1 MLMTVAAME
10 RAGPGQWAGL
20 RLPQAL
26 HRRHAAMWAFPLRDR
41 RQGHTRRVAS
51 DEAVPLPGI
60 PPGACTEPAYR
71 YLSTHQA
78 AVLDAAT
85 RRLDFGPCDDPDDHW
100 VIIYV
105 DRLLS
110 VFNVAP
116 GGLYAVGS
124 LRQRVAELRNQ
135 YTGGIALLDQMAGG
149 DFTEAPPLRQQL
161 ILARSQVA
169 AFVGMLFG
177 HIVEAMGLMDAEVR
191 FR

>member
-1 MLMTVAAME
+1 MPRRPKSGA
-10 RAGPGQWAGL
+10 P
-20 RLPQAL
+20 
-26 HRRHAAMWAFPLRDR
+26 RHAVTWAFPLRDR
-41 RQGHTRRVAS
+41 RQGHTRHVAS

-60 PPGACTEPAYR
+60 LPGATAEPAYR
-71 YLSTHQA
+71 YQSSHQA

-85 RRLDFGPCDDPDDHW
+85 RSLDLGPQGDPDEHR

-110 VFNVAP
+110 VLNVAP
-116 GGLYAVGS
+116 GGLHVVGS
-124 LRQRVAELRNQ
+124 LRQRVSELRRQ

-149 DFTEAPPLRQQL
+149 DFTTATPLRQQL

-169 AFVGMLFG
+169 NFVGMLFG
-177 HIVEAMGLMDAEVR
+177 HMIEAMGLMDAEVR

>member
-1 MLMTVAAME
+1 
-10 RAGPGQWAGL
+10 
-20 RLPQAL
+20 
-26 HRRHAAMWAFPLRDR
+26 
-41 RQGHTRRVAS
+41 VAS
-51 DEAVPLPGI
+51 NEAVPLGGI
-60 PPGACTEPAYR
+60 APVACAEPAFQ
-71 YLSTHQA
+71 YLSPHQV

-85 RRLDFGPCDDPDDHW
+85 RRLDVGPRDDPDKFRAI
-100 VIIYV
+100 VYV

-116 GGLYAVGS
+116 GGLHAVGS

-135 YTGGIALLDQMAGG
+135 YSGGIALLDQMAGG
-149 DFTEAPPLRQQL
+149 DFATAPPLRQQL

-177 HIVEAMGLMDAEVR
+177 HIVEAMGAVDAEVR

>member
-1 MLMTVAAME
+1 VTWL
-10 RAGPGQWAGL
+10 
-20 RLPQAL
+20 
-26 HRRHAAMWAFPLRDR
+26 FPLRDR
-41 RQGHTRRVAS
+41 RQGHTRHVAS

-60 PPGACTEPAYR
+60 LPGACAEPAYR
-71 YLSTHQA
+71 YLSPHQA

-85 RRLDFGPCDDPDDHW
+85 RRLDLGPHDDPDEHR

-110 VFNVAP
+110 VLNVAP
-116 GGLYAVGS
+116 GGLHAVGS
-124 LRQRVAELRNQ
+124 LRQRVAELRHQ
-135 YTGGIALLDQMAGG
+135 YIGGIALLDQLAGG

-161 ILARSQVA
+161 ILARSQLA

-177 HIVEAMGLMDAEVR
+177 HVVEAMGLIDAEVR

>member
-1 MLMTVAAME
+1 MPRRRRPEAS
-10 RAGPGQWAGL
+10 
-20 RLPQAL
+20 
-26 HRRHAAMWAFPLRDR
+26 RHAVTWAFPRHRR
-41 RQGHTRRVAS
+41 RQSHTPYVAS

-60 PPGACTEPAYR
+60 QPGAPAEPAYR
-71 YLSTHQA
+71 YLSAHQA

-85 RRLDFGPCDDPDDHW
+85 RRLDLGPQDDPDEHR

-110 VFNVAP
+110 VLNVAP
-116 GGLYAVGS
+116 GGLHAVGS

-135 YTGGIALLDQMAGG
+135 YTGGIALLDQLAGG
-149 DFTEAPPLRQQL
+149 DFTTAPPLRQQL
-161 ILARSQVA
+161 ILARSQLT

-177 HIVEAMGLMDAEVR
+177 HIIEAMRLLDAEVR

>member
-1 MLMTVAAME
+1 MP
-10 RAGPGQWAGL
+10 R
-20 RLPQAL
+20 RSS
-26 HRRHAAMWAFPLRDR
+26 RRHAVTWAFPRHGGW
-41 RQGHTRRVAS
+41 QGHTRHVAS

-60 PPGACTEPAYR
+60 LPGAFAEPAYR
-71 YLSTHQA
+71 YLSPHQA

-85 RRLDFGPCDDPDDHW
+85 LRLDLGPHDDPDEHRAT
-100 VIIYV
+100 IYV

-110 VFNVAP
+110 VLNVAP
-116 GGLYAVGS
+116 GGLHAVGS

-135 YTGGIALLDQMAGG
+135 YIGGIALLDQLAGG
-149 DFTEAPPLRQQL
+149 DFTKAPPLRQKL
-161 ILARSQVA
+161 ILARTQLA